1 MPPFTPPDPEPVNPE
16 PSAWRQAHW
25 MATKGTGWMVR
36 RSRDLLPGLLQL
48 ALAEWWHG
56 WRGPGTCPGAALPP
70 VQDADGGPG

>member
-1 MPPFTPPDPEPVNPE
+1 
-16 PSAWRQAHW
+16 

-56 WRGPGTCPGAALPP
+56 VRGPGAGPDAGPGPGPGTGFFAGP
-70 VQDADGGPG
+70 DADRGDG

>member
-1 MPPFTPPDPEPVNPE
+1 
-16 PSAWRQAHW
+16 

-56 WRGPGTCPGAALPP
+56 LRGDGAGLGAGPRPGPGPGPFAGPGA
-70 VQDADGGPG
+70 DKGHG